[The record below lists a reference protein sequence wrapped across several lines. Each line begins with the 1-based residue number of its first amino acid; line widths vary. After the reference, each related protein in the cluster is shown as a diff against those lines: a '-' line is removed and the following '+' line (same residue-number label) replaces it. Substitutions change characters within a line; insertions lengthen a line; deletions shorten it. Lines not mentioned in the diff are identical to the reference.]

1 MKVILVA
8 AVTVNGMIAEKVDQ
22 SSLDWTS
29 KEDLQ
34 FFIKKSKE
42 AGVVIMGTKT
52 FFTLKNPLKDRL
64 MVVLSYEPE
73 KQPPHDG
80 VVYMNKSPQEVVEW
94 LESEGYDQVVLA
106 GGGSVYSQYLQAGL
120 VNEMF
125 LTVEPYLFGEG
136 IPLATGFD
144 RKKMKLVES
153 KQIGENSVLMH
164 YKLD

>member
-8 AVTVNGMIAEKVDQ
+8 AVTVNGMIAEKVEQ

-34 FFIKKSKE
+34 FFIEKSKE
-42 AGVVIMGTKT
+42 AGVVIMGAKT
-52 FFTLKNPLKDRL
+52 FQTLKKPLKDRL

-73 KQPPHDG
+73 KESEIEG
-80 VVYMNKSPQEVVEW
+80 VVYMNKKPSEVIEW
-94 LESEGYDQVVLA
+94 LEIKGYPQVVLA
-106 GGGSVYSQYLQAGL
+106 GGGSIYTQYLQAGL

-136 IPLATGFD
+136 IPLAQGFERIKMTLVD
-144 RKKMKLVES
+144 VKKLGES
-153 KQIGENSVLMH
+153 SVNLH
-164 YKLD
+164 YKLK